1 MRSYFNGIAFGLLA
15 AVILVVG
22 GSLFAGHVQSASVTD
37 AATVKFFVGES
48 VGSGVH
54 IGEGY
59 IITAAHVVD
68 GAKTARV
75 KARDGKEYEAD
86 VLWANRAYDI
96 ALVQVADNPTIPAA
110 SMSCRTAI
118 VGENIKA
125 VGNPFGIEFLSAF
138 GRISGE
144 PREFLPNWKL
154 AFVVDMTMLGGQSGG
169 PVFDESGSIIAIIVG
184 GMLSPSGKD
193 SRSPTGYNFA
203 VPSAVVC
210 KLLGRSE

>member
-15 AVILVVG
+15 AVMLVVG

-86 VLWANRAYDI
+86 VLWANKAYDI
-96 ALVQVADNPTIPAA
+96 ALVQVADTQAIPTA
-110 SMSCRTAI
+110 SMSCRTAA

-154 AFVVDMTMLGGQSGG
+154 AFVVDMTTLGGQSGG